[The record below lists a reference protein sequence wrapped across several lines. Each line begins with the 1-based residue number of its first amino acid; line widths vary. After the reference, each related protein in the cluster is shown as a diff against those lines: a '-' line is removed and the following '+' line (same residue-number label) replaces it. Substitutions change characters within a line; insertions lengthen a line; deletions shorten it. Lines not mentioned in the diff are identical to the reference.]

1 MSQENVEIVKAAYA
15 AFNRSDFEAVAA
27 ALHPEVEWHPYLGGL
42 ERSVYRGHDAIR
54 TMWSSLQEGFGGTLR
69 IELPEVVDCG
79 DEQVVV
85 VIAARA
91 TGSGSGAEVQQEW
104 AQLVTMR
111 DGLVFRVE
119 PYPDRDAALEA
130 AGLLE

>member
-54 TMWSSLQEGFGGTLR
+54 TMRSKPPGGLR
-69 IELPEVVDCG
+69 RN
-79 DEQVVV
+79 
-85 VIAARA
+85 A
-91 TGSGSGAEVQQEW
+91 
-104 AQLVTMR
+104 
-111 DGLVFRVE
+111 
-119 PYPDRDAALEA
+119 PDRASRGGRLWRRTGRGCDR
-130 AGLLE
+130 GSRYRQR